1 MCRSGKSG
9 GPLHPE
15 NSGEFWGSQKI
26 FQVHI
31 RKIFQVHADKKWICP
46 PRGPDNISYCT
57 GSLLDEMGMMKAENF
72 CQKSE
77 INVKFKAFLREGRK
91 LNKNINKMLI
101 KQKHLIISHLS
112 YSIIAYSI
120 TTYLL

>member
-1 MCRSGKSG
+1 
-9 GPLHPE
+9 
-15 NSGEFWGSQKI
+15 
-26 FQVHI
+26 
-31 RKIFQVHADKKWICP
+31 
-46 PRGPDNISYCT
+46 
-57 GSLLDEMGMMKAENF
+57 MMKAENF